1 MKKILLSVV
10 FTMSLGIAA
19 VFAGIPDVN
28 AKALESFKDQFP
40 TATETEWSST
50 SDYYKVNFIYNDNH
64 VSAYYSLDGEFLA
77 TLRHISSVNLPMLL
91 QTSLKNDY
99 SNYWISDLYEL
110 AKYDGISYYVTI
122 ENANQKIVLRSA
134 NGSGWTVHKKTG
146 KV

>member
-1 MKKILLSVV
+1 MKKILLSVA
-10 FTMSLGIAA
+10 FMMSLGVAT
-19 VFAGIPDVN
+19 VFAGTPDVN

-40 TATETEWSST
+40 TAIETEWSSA
-50 SDYYKVNFIYNDNH
+50 SDYYKVNFVYNDNH
-64 VSAYYSLDGEFLA
+64 VSAYYSLEGEFLA

-91 QTSLKNDY
+91 QTSLKNNY

-122 ENANQKIVLRSA
+122 ENADQKIILKST
-134 NGSGWTVHKKTG
+134 GSGWTVHKKTG

>member
-19 VFAGIPDVN
+19 VFAGTPDVN

-40 TATETEWSST
+40 TATETEWSAA
-50 SDYYKVNFIYNDNH
+50 SDYYKVNFVYNDNH
-64 VSAYYSLDGEFLA
+64 VSAYYSLEGEFLA
-77 TLRHISSVNLPMLL
+77 TLRHISSLNLPMLL

-110 AKYDGISYYVTI
+110 AKYDGNSYYVTI
-122 ENANQKIVLRSA
+122 ENADQKIILKST
-134 NGSGWTVHKKTG
+134 GSGWTVHKKTG